1 KKFVSEV
8 SHIDFNAQ
16 YSRSLNQ
23 EVYFVTDRAVFELV
37 DKGLKLI
44 EIAPGLDLQ
53 KDILNQMSFKPI
65 IADNIKLIDSS
76 IYQKQWGQL
85 KQSIHKV

>member
-1 KKFVSEV
+1 GGFIDITQSVNKIIFSGTFVAGSTLSCYEHKLDIESEGHTKKFVSEV

-37 DKGLKLI
+37 DKGLKL
-44 EIAPGLDLQ
+44 
-53 KDILNQMSFKPI
+53 
-65 IADNIKLIDSS
+65 
-76 IYQKQWGQL
+76 
-85 KQSIHKV
+85 